1 MSEFIMKTYETKKQL
16 YAWLSGSR
24 LKGRTAIV
32 VFTTLLICAGCD
44 TWRLEESVSSE
55 NLKTGLDKI
64 DMVQLAEHSTSPPV
78 TVEQATSQIARQ
90 VTEPNEARRT
100 VTLSIEQVR
109 AAALVNNLDLK
120 VELVSPSIAQ
130 RILDEEQAKFES
142 TIFGSTNYQRTEAVG
157 TGTVSKAQTS
167 ELGIEKPLP
176 TGGEIQIGLPFS
188 DDYSSGGL
196 ADAAASVS
204 YIQSL
209 LRGAGTRINTQ
220 SIRIASHE
228 WNITSARTKLV
239 AIHLLANAD
248 IAYWHLY
255 AARKELE
262 VRREQYKLAQDQ
274 LSHARKK
281 VAAGSAPKIEIV
293 RAEAGLASRLEAVI
307 NTETAVRSRQRDILS
322 IMNQED
328 TPLEAAV
335 DIVTE
340 TELNP
345 LGLEMDD
352 QQLVEQA
359 LANRMEMME
368 LEQRLTIDDLNI
380 ELARNALLPNLTLSY
395 TYTARAQDGTLRG
408 TFEDLPG
415 NSFDGHSVGIS
426 AAIPFG
432 NRAGKARLQRA
443 RLEKIQDMS
452 ARDRY
457 QQIIRQDV
465 YDAVS
470 DLRRDW
476 RRILAAKQSVT
487 AAYRDYKVEQSQFQL
502 GIRTST
508 DVLFSATRLAEA
520 QLSMIRA
527 SADYEISQINMARA
541 TGTLLGHGQILIAS
555 VDIDVKNP

>member
-1 MSEFIMKTYETKKQL
+1 MKTYETKKQL